1 MWTRWEMIAA
11 QLEASSRDA
20 TRKAKWDEAF
30 GLAAWLLGHP
40 LASGFAWRERRP
52 TSRDASMDGELIWQG
67 EDVCKPGTRESIA
80 GSFAQ
85 LNLVNLVSATCFV
98 PCTRLGLRLPGV
110 FVGMAWRAT
119 AGRWVG
125 ALGGLCW
132 LSGAAPNPGRGPR
145 LAAGMAE
152 IAAGMAGRERQ
163 GRCCRCSQGVLGAL
177 SCLSLGRP

>member
-98 PCTRLGLRLPGV
+98 PCTRFGPSL
-110 FVGMAWRAT
+110 
-119 AGRWVG
+119 AGRLCWDG
-125 ALGGLCW
+125 LDGLACHCGSLGWGLCW

-152 IAAGMAGRERQ
+152 IAAGMASRERQ